1 MDFYD
6 ISAAGMHLPG
16 TLNLASK
23 RKVWP
28 GGASQPVPPR
38 RRAAAPPRRGVTG
51 PSRFAILHCA
61 GIIQPLE
68 FSFFFV
74 FSDLVGTTS
83 IGE

>member
-38 RRAAAPPRRGVTG
+38 RRAAAPGGYRTEPICNPALRGYHPTT
-51 PSRFAILHCA
+51 RI
-61 GIIQPLE
+61 
-68 FSFFFV
+68 FFLFCV
-74 FSDLVGTTS
+74 
-83 IGE
+83 

>member
-28 GGASQPVPPR
+28 GGASQPC
-38 RRAAAPPRRGVTG
+38 RRAAAPGGAG
-51 PSRFAILHCA
+51 PSRFAIPHCA